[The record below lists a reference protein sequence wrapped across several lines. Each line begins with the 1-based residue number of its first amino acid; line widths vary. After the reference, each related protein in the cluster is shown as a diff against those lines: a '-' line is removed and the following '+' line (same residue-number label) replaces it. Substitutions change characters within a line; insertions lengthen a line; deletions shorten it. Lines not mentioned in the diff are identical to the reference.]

1 MASNTRGYVLVDAG
15 FEDAVS
21 IRAEVHFH
29 MLTQK
34 PFLEIVLM
42 SDVGDFYASEFAT
55 NVFIVEDNAR
65 LKKPAAKAVQPEYR
79 KPFKDWVQKREP
91 YEFVVTYSKLNEDEK
106 GEIICKLNGVETSRF
121 ATDKFRKGKFGF
133 RWSNTKFIIKS
144 LEVQGYVDEEWAK
157 QALEAKAVGGGKS
170 EPTEGFGF

>member
-65 LKKPAAKAVQPEYR
+65 LKKPASKAAQPEYR
-79 KPFKDWVQKREP
+79 RPFNDWVQKRKP
-91 YEFVVTYSKLNEDEK
+91 YELVVTYHKPSEDQE
-106 GEIICKLNGVETSRF
+106 GQIICKLNGVETTRF
-121 ATDKFRKGKFGF
+121 ASDKFRKGKFGF
-133 RWSNTKFIIKS
+133 RWNNTNFIIKS
-144 LEVQGYVDEEWAK
+144 LEVQGYVDEAWAK
-157 QALEAKAVGGGKS
+157 KALEAKAAGG
-170 EPTEGFGF
+170 